1 MERCGWKGRET
12 AMRQRASY
20 LTAGFDATGKPLADA
35 HGSARS
41 HNRQGVVACKS
52 TASHGRRPSS
62 PIVLTCRVRR
72 GPGMPDPYNGAP
84 RPLGGREA
92 NRWLGLAILC
102 LAAGSA
108 VAQQSS
114 VFRDNVNLV
123 HAVATVR
130 NQAGNLVGALQKE
143 DFEIYD
149 NGVRQ
154 DLAVFERQTEQPI
167 SIVLMID
174 TSGSTG
180 KDLKYETD
188 SASRFLRALLSEGS
202 DRDAVALYGVN
213 ADVTQLR
220 DFTHDYASLEQRF
233 RYLYPEG
240 ATALF
245 DAVLL
250 GSRSLEKR
258 EGRKVI
264 IIVTDGDDTY
274 SKTTSHQALEAAQLA
289 DAAIYP
295 VVVVPITNDAGRNIG
310 GEHVLIFMAEGT
322 GGRTFMPTL
331 GPQLDK
337 AFSEIVTELRTQY
350 MLGFYPHGVPPTR
363 DRFHKLEVRVK
374 RPELQVSARNGYYG
388 EVEAATGPSDARVS
402 VTSETTRKVPDKTKK
417 Q

>member
-1 MERCGWKGRET
+1 
-12 AMRQRASY
+12 
-20 LTAGFDATGKPLADA
+20 
-35 HGSARS
+35 
-41 HNRQGVVACKS
+41 
-52 TASHGRRPSS
+52 
-62 PIVLTCRVRR
+62 
-72 GPGMPDPYNGAP
+72 
-84 RPLGGREA
+84 
-92 NRWLGLAILC
+92 
-102 LAAGSA
+102 
-108 VAQQSS
+108 VAQQPA
-114 VFRDNVNLV
+114 VFRENVNLV

-154 DLAVFERQTEQPI
+154 ELAVFERQTEQPV
-167 SIVLMID
+167 SIILMID

-202 DRDAVALYGVN
+202 GRDAVALYGVN

-245 DAVLL
+245 DAILL

-264 IIVTDGDDTY
+264 IVVTDGDDTY

-310 GEHVLIFMAEGT
+310 GEHVLTFMAEGT

-350 MLGFYPHGVPPTR
+350 MLGFYPHGVPATR

-374 RPELQVSARNGYYG
+374 RPELRVSARNGYYG
-388 EVEAATGPSDARVS
+388 EVEAATGPADARVS
-402 VTSETTRKVPDKTKK
+402 VTSETTRKVPDKIKK
-417 Q
+417 R